1 MLILDHL
8 ANQSYLHA
16 PNLAAIEDKLIP
28 QINSCL
34 NISTVNEKPKH
45 AGETPRLI
53 KSILSVMILFHRRE
67 SPCAYVQL
75 Y

>member
-1 MLILDHL
+1 MLILEHL
-8 ANQSYLHA
+8 ANQNYLHA

-45 AGETPRLI
+45 AGKTPSLI

-67 SPCAYVQL
+67 SPRAYVQL